1 MKTIK
6 WGMIGCGQVC
16 EVKSAPAFQRAK
28 NSMIA
33 AVMRR
38 NAAKAEDFARR
49 HGIARW
55 YGDAAQLMRDPQVD
69 AIYIASPPATH
80 RRYVLM
86 AAEIGKPVMVEK
98 PMALHPS
105 ECMEMNAAC
114 AEAGVP
120 LFVNYF
126 RRALPRFIEIKRRLD
141 EGEIGQLRCVNVSF
155 SVPSRHE
162 SPGADGWR
170 LRPETGGSPFMDT
183 ACHHFDLL
191 DYLLG
196 PISAVQSDA
205 SRQGDASNAA
215 DLITATFRFASGV
228 QGVGLW
234 CYSAGIDTD
243 VIEIVGS
250 QGVLAFPV
258 FDLEAPILIESEAA
272 AEQITVVPELFV
284 HQPMIQSVVDQ
295 LNGGEAC
302 ASTGLSACRTAR
314 LMQDIVGE
322 FRLVG
327 AATREKTRGARA

>member
-1 MKTIK
+1 
-6 WGMIGCGQVC
+6 
-16 EVKSAPAFQRAK
+16 
-28 NSMIA
+28 MIA

-38 NAAKAEDFARR
+38 DAAKAEDFAAR
-49 HGIARW
+49 HGVPHW
-55 YGDAAQLMRDPQVD
+55 YDDAALLMRDPRVD

-86 AAEIGKPVMVEK
+86 AADIGKPVMVEK

-126 RRALPRFIEIKRRLD
+126 RRALPRFIEIKRRLS
-141 EGEIGQLRCVNVSF
+141 EGEIGQLRGVNVSF
-155 SVPSRHE
+155 SVPSQNQ
-162 SPGADGWR
+162 SPGAAGWR
-170 LRPETGGSPFMDT
+170 LEPELGGSPFMDT

-196 PISAVQSDA
+196 PIDLVQADVA
-205 SRQGDASNAA
+205 QQAHCSNAE
-215 DLITATFRFASGV
+215 DLVTASFRFASGV
-228 QGVGLW
+228 QGAGLW

-243 VIEIVGS
+243 VVEIIGS
-250 QGVLAFPV
+250 RGVIAFPV
-258 FDLEAPILIESEAA
+258 FDLEAPILIESEEA
-272 AEQITVVPELFV
+272 AEQISVAPEIFV
-284 HQPMIQSVVDQ
+284 HQPMVQSVVDE

-314 LMQDIVGE
+314 VMDEIVCE
-322 FRLVG
+322 FR
-327 AATREKTRGARA
+327 AAGNAACEKAGGSRA